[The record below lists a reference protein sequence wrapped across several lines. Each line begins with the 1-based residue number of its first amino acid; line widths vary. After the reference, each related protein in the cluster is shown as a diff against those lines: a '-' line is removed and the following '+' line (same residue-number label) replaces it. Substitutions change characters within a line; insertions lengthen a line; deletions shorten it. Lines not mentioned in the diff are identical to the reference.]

1 LRKKKK
7 TGAKEEEK
15 LEREEGDEPL
25 FEAKAFTR
33 ILIATWISKA

>member
-15 LEREEGDEPL
+15 LEREEGDEHYSRQRL
-25 FEAKAFTR
+25 SLEF
-33 ILIATWISKA
+33 